1 MANSVEFLYTA
12 SMSFG
17 IVNTANANVDGT
29 GSVVTV
35 ITGGASGTFV
45 KTLIIKAITTTGV
58 GMVRLYAGTGAG
70 TNLISEIYIPPVV
83 KSGRDAA
90 YYTTI
95 PLNYTLA
102 SGEVLKA
109 STQVGDTFNI
119 IAEAFDISYAATA
132 AFLNSTLKYVWNA
145 SSKTVTTA
153 NANLNGSG
161 AMVQIL
167 VADTVAN
174 GYSGCA
180 ITSIK
185 IKSQMTTNPGM
196 VRLYVADTS
205 GGANPPML
213 FCEVVVPAMVQGA
226 TTQTFGHEAILSGSL
241 CIPPSWSIYASTEL
255 TETFSVIVNAQD
267 WKYV

>member
-17 IVNTANANVDGT
+17 IVNTANANVNGT
-29 GSVVTV
+29 GSVITI
-35 ITGGASGTFV
+35 ITGGASGTLV
-45 KTLIIKAITTTGV
+45 KSLIVKSITNTAV
-58 GMVRLYAGTGAG
+58 GMIRIYVSTGAG
-70 TNLISEIYIPPVV
+70 TNLLMELNVPPVT
-83 KSGRDAA
+83 KSSRDPA
-90 YYTTI
+90 YYNII

-102 SGEVLKA
+102 SGEVLLA
-109 STQVGDTFNI
+109 STEVGNTFNV

-132 AFLNSTLKYVWNA
+132 AFLNSTLKYVWNQ

-153 NANLNGSG
+153 NTNLNGTG
-161 AMVQIL
+161 NMVQIL
-167 VADTVAN
+167 VADSVGN
-174 GYSGCA
+174 GYSGCV

-185 IKSQMTTNPGM
+185 IKAQQTTNPGM

-213 FCEVVVPAMVQGA
+213 FCEVVIPAMTQGA
-226 TTQTFGHEAILSGSL
+226 TTKTFGHDAIFRGSL

-255 TETFSVIVNAQD
+255 TETFSIVIDAKD